1 MKCTGSTEMCGGGS
15 RINIYNYTLPYAGAQ
30 LVPSIGA
37 YNLKGCF
44 MDAVTARGII
54 GYELTSSSMTNELC
68 VSACQ
73 GKGYTLAGI
82 ENGDECYCGNTLTT
96 APANITDC
104 EAYFCPGN
112 SKEFCSAG
120 NRLLVYST

>member
-1 MKCTGSTEMCGGGS
+1 M
-15 RINIYNYTLPYAGAQ
+15 
-30 LVPSIGA
+30 PSIGA

-96 APANITDC
+96 APSNITDC